1 MKKFENGSINY
12 KKFNFWDQKIMFYTK
27 KDESCN
33 IFIRKIDLLYN
44 MTEVLWKCYRCDLT
58 FKDETHAEMHKE
70 ISAHSVS
77 KIKAITA

>member
-1 MKKFENGSINY
+1 
-12 KKFNFWDQKIMFYTK
+12 MFYTK

-44 MTEVLWKCYRCDLT
+44 MSEVIWKCYRCDLT
-58 FKDETHAEMHKE
+58 FNDEKCAQLHKE
-70 ISAHSVS
+70 ISKHSVS